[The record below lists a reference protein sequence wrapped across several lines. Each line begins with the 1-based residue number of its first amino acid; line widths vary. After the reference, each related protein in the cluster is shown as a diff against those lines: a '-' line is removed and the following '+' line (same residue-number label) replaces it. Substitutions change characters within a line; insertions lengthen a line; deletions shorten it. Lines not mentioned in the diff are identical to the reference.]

1 MTQSPR
7 FAEVLDIVRQHRE
20 EIHVWQEQKR
30 GQREI
35 AARLGISR
43 SSYQRAL
50 TELDKEEQLHQE
62 DVHVD
67 TRTPTNAGA
76 LAKVYDATPVHRAEG
91 SPAWVGEVYAYLP
104 SLRELQDILPAL
116 KTMAREWSK
125 QESLTRIPEQYQK
138 FNETYSVRLSGP
150 LIEAIKAYAQRHR
163 LTQSELITAGVLRIL
178 NNDE

>member
-1 MTQSPR
+1 MTQSTR

-20 EIHVWQEQKR
+20 EIHVWQQKR

-50 TELDKEEQLHQE
+50 SALDKEEQLHQE

-76 LAKVYDATPVHRAEG
+76 LAKKSTDATPVHRAEG
-91 SPAWVGEVYAYLP
+91 SPAWVGEVYAYFP
-104 SLRELQDILPAL
+104 P
-116 KTMAREWSK
+116 
-125 QESLTRIPEQYQK
+125 
-138 FNETYSVRLSGP
+138 
-150 LIEAIKAYAQRHR
+150 YANSR
-163 LTQSELITAGVLRIL
+163 
-178 NNDE
+178 